1 MTRTL
6 VCTIL
11 TLEQVFYIKRI
22 GEKKKMEFNVNK
34 VQVYEAKNS
43 FEVRAL
49 SEVPDGTIL
58 RVSGAYLDGENDVTY
73 LFTEDGIFATN
84 SPIVAEKITEII
96 DTFNELG
103 EIKILRRKSK
113 NGRTFTSCVKILS

>member
-1 MTRTL
+1 
-6 VCTIL
+6 
-11 TLEQVFYIKRI
+11 
-22 GEKKKMEFNVNK
+22 MEFNVNK

-49 SEVPDGTIL
+49 GEVPDGTIL
-58 RVSGAYLDGENDVTY
+58 SVSGAYLDGENDVTY
-73 LFTEDGIFATN
+73 LFTEEGIFATN

-113 NGRTFTSCVKILS
+113 NGRTFTSCVKLLS